1 MFFSFL
7 HLQEIAGCFE
17 YLPSSTQEPDELDEF
32 FLLNDFKS
40 CAELPKA
47 ESRYYWIAIIT
58 STSARV
64 GKEKG
69 RVQKKYR
76 LRVQLSLCVVATQK
90 GIIRFNTLS
99 FLIGWQNFLI

>member
-1 MFFSFL
+1 MKSISLLMFFSFL

-17 YLPSSTQEPDELDEF
+17 YLPSSTQEPDELDKF
-32 FLLNDFKS
+32 FLLNGFKS
-40 CAELPKA
+40 CAEIHQELPKA
-47 ESRYYWIAIIT
+47 ESRYYWITIIT

-76 LRVQLSLCVVATQK
+76 LRVQLSLCVVAT
-90 GIIRFNTLS
+90 
-99 FLIGWQNFLI
+99 